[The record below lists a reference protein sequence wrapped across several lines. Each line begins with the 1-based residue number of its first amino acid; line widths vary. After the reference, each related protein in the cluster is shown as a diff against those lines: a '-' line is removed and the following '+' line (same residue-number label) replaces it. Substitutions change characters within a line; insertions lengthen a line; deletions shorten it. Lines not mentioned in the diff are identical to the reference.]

1 MPTSEIRSIILAAG
15 KGTRM
20 KSEIPKVLHSIMGKT
35 LLERVVNSVIKIEDI
50 SKNYVI
56 VGHRADMVT
65 ELVEKKYPSKNVQF
79 YTHTLLYKTLQ
90 NKRKDAY

>member
-50 SKNYVI
+50 SKILTDTNRTKAPWTAPAN
-56 VGHRADMVT
+56 G
-65 ELVEKKYPSKNVQF
+65 
-79 YTHTLLYKTLQ
+79 LYLY
-90 NKRKDAY
+90 NIEY